1 LIEDPSL
8 LDSIDPEH
16 AALVASRHGATA
28 EVARRLQSMVPAGGR
43 VLVAMSGGRD
53 STALSLILLA
63 LHRRRHPSMLEP
75 VIGHVDHAL
84 RDSSGTEAVFVERV
98 AERLGMSCLQR
109 RLDWRGHTG
118 RVTSETAR
126 DARWAA
132 LEAMA
137 AEAAATSIV
146 TAHHADDQAETV
158 LMRLARG
165 TGLAGL
171 NGIPMSRT
179 TPSGIRVIRP
189 LLGRTRAEL
198 TMLVEAAG
206 VPWIDDPT
214 NEDRSRPRE
223 RLRHEVLPALESI
236 HPGAARHLAS
246 LAEECAAGGGDDVD
260 LDATSID
267 RTTCRELTDAALA
280 TRLRTLAESSSGRSV
295 RSVPREVWRRAA
307 SMVADREP
315 RPRRLRIDAG
325 LELVVHRDSATFEVA
340 DPDTAEAAFA
350 SPDQP

>member
-1 LIEDPSL
+1 MIEDPSL
-8 LDSIDPEH
+8 LDSIDTEH
-16 AALVASRHGATA
+16 ATLVASRHGATA
-28 EVARRLQSMVPAGGR
+28 EVARRLESIVPVGGR

-63 LHRRRHPSMLEP
+63 LHRRRHPSVVEP
-75 VIGHVDHAL
+75 MIGHVDHCL
-84 RDSSGTEAVFVERV
+84 RDSSGDEAAFVERF
-98 AERLGMSCLQR
+98 ARRLGMPSLQR

-118 RVTSETAR
+118 RVTSEAAR

-132 LEAMA
+132 LEEMA
-137 AEAAATSIV
+137 VETAATAIV

-171 NGIPMSRT
+171 RGIPGART
-179 TPSGIRVIRP
+179 TPTGIHVIRP

-198 TMLVEAAG
+198 TALVEAAG

-214 NEDRSRPRE
+214 NDDRCRTRE
-223 RLRHEVLPALESI
+223 RVRHEILPALESI

-246 LAEECAAGGGDDVD
+246 LAEECAAGGADGVD
-260 LDATSID
+260 LDPASID
-267 RTTCRELTDAALA
+267 RATCRDLSDAALA
-280 TRLRTLAESSSGRSV
+280 TRLRSLAEASSGRAV
-295 RSVPREVWRRAA
+295 RSVPREVWRQAA

-315 RPRRLRIDAG
+315 RSRRLRIDAG
-325 LELVVHRDSATFEVA
+325 LDLVVHREIATFEFSE
-340 DPDTAEAAFA
+340 PDSAEERLA
-350 SPDQP
+350 SPDRP